1 MLINKIK
8 LDGLNAAE
16 EKDLGVSVDENSS
29 SASNGHLQAR
39 TPNISWVASR
49 EA

>member
-16 EKDLGVSVDENSS
+16 EKDLGVSVDENS
-29 SASNGHLQAR
+29 A
-39 TPNISWVASR
+39 
-49 EA
+49 